1 LDKFYACEEEN
12 PGKIASHKG
21 LIIMD
26 HTQKASHPE
35 PSARAREL
43 VRGAYDLHVHTG
55 PDLLPRSASDLELA
69 YRCRELGLAGFA
81 IKSHYI
87 PSTPRAAV
95 VRALVPEIT
104 ALGSVVLNAAIGGIN
119 PVAVEIAARAGA
131 RIVWM
136 PTFDGV
142 NEMSGHASF
151 PPGVKPPQWARLQQ
165 EMREQGIRSEPVRV
179 VDENGAVLPEVTTV
193 LRLIARHRMVLST
206 GHLSR
211 DEIFSV
217 VAAAQAEG
225 VRDII
230 ITHPDYPTQNLS
242 AEDQSELAQQ
252 GAWLERCF
260 APSYSGKVPWAR
272 MFANIR
278 ATGPAH
284 SFLATDLGQ
293 PDNPPIE
300 NGLALMVD
308 QFLAAGFPENEIYQM
323 VVVNTCRLATGEA

>member
-1 LDKFYACEEEN
+1 
-12 PGKIASHKG
+12 
-21 LIIMD
+21 MD
-26 HTQKASHPE
+26 QTNKAGHAE

-69 YRCRELGLAGFA
+69 YRCRELGLAGFV

-87 PSTPRAAV
+87 PSAPRAAV
-95 VRALVPEIT
+95 VHALVPEIT
-104 ALGSVVLNAAIGGIN
+104 ALGSVTLNSAIGGIN

-142 NEMSGHASF
+142 NEMFGHTSF

-165 EMREQGIRSEPVRV
+165 ELREQGVRSEPVRV
-179 VDENGAVLPEVTTV
+179 VDENRAILPEVKTV
-193 LRLIARHRMVLST
+193 LSLVARHNLILAT

-211 DEIFSV
+211 NEIFVV
-217 VAAAQAEG
+217 VAAARTAG

-230 ITHPDYPTQNLS
+230 ITHPDYPSQNLS
-242 AEDQSELAQQ
+242 QEDQHDLVRQ
-252 GAWLERCF
+252 GAFLERCF
-260 APSYSGKVPWAR
+260 APSYSGKVPWER

-278 ATGPAH
+278 ATGPTH

-300 NGLALMVD
+300 DGLALMVD
-308 QFLAAGFPENEIYQM
+308 QFLAGGFTEDEIHQM
-323 VVVNTCRLATGEA
+323 VVVNTRRLATGEA